1 MVQTDKKYPNK
12 DIIVSV
18 IVPCFNEENTIQLL
32 LQALLNQNF
41 QHERMEVVIADALSE
56 DQTIQKI
63 LEFSAKKPP
72 FEITIIENT
81 KRTIPA
87 AINLAAEN
95 SRGKYL
101 IRLDAHSIPDKDYI
115 CTSIELLESGK
126 AQNVGGTW
134 NIQPGDQS
142 CVAKAI
148 ARAASHLLGAGDAR
162 YRISSKSG
170 FVDTVPFGAFS
181 KETFNQL
188 GGFNEDL
195 LSNEDYEFNARL
207 IKNGGSVWLDSR
219 IQSTYFARKNF
230 KKLAD
235 QYKRYGFWKY
245 QMLRLYPD
253 TLRMRQVIPPVFV
266 IALMGLLFLSL
277 FWSIARIILGL
288 VLAIYLGLLLV
299 VSVFESIKRR
309 EVCYLYLFVAFAIM
323 HFCWGSSFIYGM
335 ISYKKKRI
343 N

>member
-18 IVPCFNEENTIQLL
+18 IVPCYNEENTIQLL
-32 LQALLNQNF
+32 LQALLGQNF
-41 QHERMEVVIADALSE
+41 QLERMEVVIADALSE

-63 LEFSAKKPP
+63 LEFSANKPP
-72 FEITIIENT
+72 FEITIIENP

-87 AINLAAEN
+87 AVNLAAEN

-115 CTSIELLESGK
+115 RTSIDLLESGK
-126 AQNVGGTW
+126 AQNVGGIW

-148 ARAASHLLGAGDAR
+148 ARAASHMLGAGGAR
-162 YRISSKSG
+162 YRISGKSG

-181 KETFNQL
+181 KDTFNQL

-219 IQSTYFARKNF
+219 IRSTYFARKNF

-235 QYKRYGFWKY
+235 QYKRYGYWKY
-245 QMLRLYPD
+245 QMLKLFPD

-266 IALMGLLFLSL
+266 IILMSLLFLSL
-277 FWSIARIILGL
+277 FWSIARIILGF
-288 VLAIYLGLLLV
+288 VLAVYLGLLLV
-299 VSVFESIKRR
+299 VSVFESIKRK

-343 N
+343 I